1 MFTTH
6 DTLTVL
12 LALRDLLVEF
22 PPTTEPAAVSARH
35 QARMVLKRYNELFHA
50 SPDHSDA

>member
-12 LALRDLLVEF
+12 LALRDLLIEF
-22 PPTTEPAAVSARH
+22 PPTTDPAAVSARH
-35 QARMVLKRYNELFHA
+35 QARMILKRYEDLFHD
-50 SPDHSDA
+50 SPHHSDA

>member
-1 MFTTH
+1 MFTTN

-22 PPTTEPAAVSARH
+22 PPTTDSAAVSARQ
-35 QARMVLKRYNELFHA
+35 QARMILKRYNELFHA
-50 SPDHSDA
+50 TDDHIDA